1 MSETA
6 KKNAMRGAPVAAKAP
21 PKEPEPQPESTEEVT
36 DEEDEEPEDEELPAP
51 VATQVYPRG
60 VEVLEDQTWVY
71 SLQFEP
77 RQIPKVKD
85 GKIVE
90 EKDEVSLPFKVRIPA
105 ELWAKNIREA
115 SRDASNEGE
124 VLFFLSCS
132 MCHISPKVMDRFDA
146 RDYSV
151 ISNRCNDVLQG
162 RVKSRP
168 GNG

>member
-1 MSETA
+1 MSETE
-6 KKNAMRGAPVAAKAP
+6 KKNAMRGSGAKAP
-21 PKEPEPQPESTEEVT
+21 VVKAPEPAPSPEMETTETDPETEE
-36 DEEDEEPEDEELPAP
+36 EEEEPEAPAK
-51 VATQVYPRG
+51 QVYPLG
-60 VEVLEDQTWVY
+60 VEVLEDGTWVY

-77 RQIPKVKD
+77 RMFPKVKD

-90 EKDEVSLPFKVRIPA
+90 EKDEVCLPFKVRIPKD
-105 ELWAKNIREA
+105 LWAKNIREA
-115 SRDASNEGE
+115 SRDATNEGE

-132 MCHISPKVMDRFDA
+132 MCHISAVVMDRFDA

-151 ISNRCNDVLQG
+151 ISNRCNDILQG